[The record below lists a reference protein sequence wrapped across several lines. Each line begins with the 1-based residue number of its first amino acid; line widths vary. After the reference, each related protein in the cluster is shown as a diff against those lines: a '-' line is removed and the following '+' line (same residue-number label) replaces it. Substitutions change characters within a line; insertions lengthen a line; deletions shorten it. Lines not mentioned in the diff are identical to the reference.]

1 MGEID
6 ARSGLLLPAPSAAR
20 VVLYK
25 ISHKIYTPT
34 RIHRFIYAKFH
45 TISSPLSICFV
56 NLYENSHKIH
66 RHTLFPASMST
77 KFRTKLHQERFPF
90 KRSWS
95 RRFAS
100 DDSRSNDSGSNDSH
114 QTIPIQT
121 IPVQTIRI
129 RRFPFKRFRFRRFAS
144 DDSRSDDS
152 GSNDSQSGRFAV
164 YDFSRPDIFP
174 FRDRRFRNL

>member
-6 ARSGLLLPAPSAAR
+6 ARSGLLLPVPSAAR

-100 DDSRSNDSGSNDSH
+100 DDSRSNDSGSDDSH
-114 QTIPIQT
+114 QT

-129 RRFPFKRFRFRRFAS
+129 RRFRFKRFTIRMIRRLRFFT
-144 DDSRSDDS
+144 SR
-152 GSNDSQSGRFAV
+152 
-164 YDFSRPDIFP
+164 YFSIPRQALSKLI
-174 FRDRRFRNL
+174 NSIT

>member
-77 KFRTKLHQERFPF
+77 KFRTKLHKERFPF

-100 DDSRSNDSGSNDSH
+100 DD
-114 QTIPIQT
+114 
-121 IPVQTIRI
+121 
-129 RRFPFKRFRFRRFAS
+129 A
-144 DDSRSDDS
+144 RSDDS